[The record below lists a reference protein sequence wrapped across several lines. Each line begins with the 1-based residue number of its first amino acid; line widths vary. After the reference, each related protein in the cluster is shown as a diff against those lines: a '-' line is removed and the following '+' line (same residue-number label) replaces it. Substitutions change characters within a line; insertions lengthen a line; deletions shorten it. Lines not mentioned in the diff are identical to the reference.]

1 LGVLALHGGML
12 YKNGIAAFSSPEQ
25 ELSFLSLESA
35 KSIVLSKTFGL
46 AKAATALGV
55 TSTRAG
61 ISSKQNLFATSNGQ
75 VISLNKRMLDPRRPH
90 GELKE
95 SEKNGL
101 VKYEPILP
109 IMLMRMPLH
118 VHEVFS
124 VESIFCAS
132 TNVKSQ
138 SLVIAYGGPDIFF
151 SRLSL
156 SMAFDLLPDDFNRGL
171 LTVVLI
177 GLIVLLN
184 VMQQIN
190 KKKWS

>member
-1 LGVLALHGGML
+1 
-12 YKNGIAAFSSPEQ
+12 
-25 ELSFLSLESA
+25 
-35 KSIVLSKTFGL
+35 
-46 AKAATALGV
+46 
-55 TSTRAG
+55 
-61 ISSKQNLFATSNGQ
+61 
-75 VISLNKRMLDPRRPH
+75 MLDPRRPH

-95 SEKNGL
+95 REKNGL

-109 IMLMRMPLH
+109 IMLMRTPLH
-118 VHEVFS
+118 VHKVFS

-132 TNVKSQ
+132 TNVESQ

-151 SRLSL
+151 SRLSP

-171 LTVVLI
+171 LTVVLV